1 MVAEKVVERAIMP
14 FSCVVIPMPFP
25 NRLQI
30 KVALR
35 SPTPSF

>member
-1 MVAEKVVERAIMP
+1 MVTVKAVERAIMA

-25 NRLQI
+25 NRRQI

-35 SPTPSF
+35 SLTPSF